1 MDLINT
7 LLIKKE
13 LDLIAWGSEAPRLRA
28 PEGDLL
34 IRGKA
39 ILIVPYQIPES
50 ECTESRGGSRKC
62 FMGWQKQSKQAFDH
76 LLDDILD

>member
-28 PEGDLL
+28 PEGELL

-50 ECTESRGGSRKC
+50 ECTESRTC
-62 FMGWQKQSKQAFDH
+62 FMGWQQQSKQAFDH

>member
-13 LDLIAWGSEAPRLRA
+13 LDLIAWGSVAPHLRA
-28 PEGDLL
+28 PMGELL

-39 ILIVPYQIPES
+39 ILIVPYQTPES
-50 ECTESRGGSRKC
+50 ESIERRHGS
-62 FMGWQKQSKQAFDH
+62 FYG
-76 LLDDILD
+76 LT